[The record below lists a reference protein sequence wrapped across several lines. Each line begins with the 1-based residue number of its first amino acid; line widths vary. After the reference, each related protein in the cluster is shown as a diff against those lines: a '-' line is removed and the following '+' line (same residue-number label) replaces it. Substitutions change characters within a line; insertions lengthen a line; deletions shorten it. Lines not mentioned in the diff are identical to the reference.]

1 MIKFNF
7 ISLVLGIIVIGII
20 LVINGPETQTVLKDK
35 MHWIWNMA
43 KEKPSIRIYSS
54 LVLRREQT
62 LKIRRRVLVSKLYNT
77 WKANKDQLTG
87 QAKGKLSGLKS
98 GKKTGLSTERD
109 IVFFHSSYHIGSGKP

>member
-1 MIKFNF
+1 MI
-7 ISLVLGIIVIGII
+7 
-20 LVINGPETQTVLKDK
+20 INGPETQIVLKDK

-62 LKIRRRVLVSKLYNT
+62 LKIRRKVSVSKIYII

-87 QAKGKLSGLKS
+87 QAKG
-98 GKKTGLSTERD
+98 
-109 IVFFHSSYHIGSGKP
+109 